1 MPGMTTAEGT
11 DLTRRLSEPA
21 FQQALESMQRRED
34 EPVVSGAWQDDL
46 LALESRLKGHGSAI
60 VVVPVVP
67 AGWKVGQRTYRLLR
81 VEWGP
86 EVSG

>member
-1 MPGMTTAEGT
+1 MPGMKTEEELAQW
-11 DLTRRLSEPA
+11 LRQPA
-21 FQQALESMQRRED
+21 FRQALEAMQRRED